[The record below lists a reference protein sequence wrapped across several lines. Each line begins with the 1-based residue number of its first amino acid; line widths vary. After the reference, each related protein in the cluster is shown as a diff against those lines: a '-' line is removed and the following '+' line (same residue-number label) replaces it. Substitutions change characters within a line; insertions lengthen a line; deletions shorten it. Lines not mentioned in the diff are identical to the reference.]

1 MYFFNIWKRNKQK
14 NCARFFKICKY
25 TFLIFEIGCKPKIVI
40 GFVNILFL
48 IFEKGNKQKIASGFF
63 RIWKYTF
70 LIFEKGYK
78 QKIFVRFFFKIF
90 KYTFLIFEKANKQKL
105 GQVFLRFVNILFKY
119 LKKEN
124 KQKNLRQFF

>member
-1 MYFFNIWKRNKQK
+1 M
-14 NCARFFKICKY
+14 
-25 TFLIFEIGCKPKIVI
+25 I

-48 IFEKGNKQKIASGFF
+48 ISEKGNKQKIASGFF